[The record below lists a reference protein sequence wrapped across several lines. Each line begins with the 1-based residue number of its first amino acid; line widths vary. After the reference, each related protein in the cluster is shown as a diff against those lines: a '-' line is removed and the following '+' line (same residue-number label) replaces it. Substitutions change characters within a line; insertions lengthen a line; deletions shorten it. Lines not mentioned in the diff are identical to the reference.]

1 MAIKN
6 GGLGTKPLQSVM
18 RIIAGKAKGL
28 HIESPK
34 GVALRPT
41 SDLIRGVIFS
51 ILESMDTDW
60 SSVLEFYS
68 GTGSMGIE
76 ALSRGAGWADL
87 VERNPRCCATIKENL
102 ERAGFADRAHV
113 HCSSAIKA
121 ISTLDRRYSLVLMGP
136 PYRDRSVIDTIE
148 HLVASPLVDTGST
161 IVVEHSHRVPLSP
174 QYGGFRLVKERRHG
188 DTCISIFQ
196 QEDSN

>member
-1 MAIKN
+1 
-6 GGLGTKPLQSVM
+6 M
-18 RIIAGKAKGL
+18 RIIAGEAKGL
-28 HIESPK
+28 HIEAPK
-34 GVALRPT
+34 GVAIRPT

-68 GTGSMGIE
+68 GTGSMAIE

-87 VERNPRCCATIKENL
+87 VERNPKCCVTIKENL
-102 ERAGFADRAHV
+102 ERAGFAERAHV
-113 HCSSAIKA
+113 HCLSAIKA
-121 ISTLDRRYSLVLMGP
+121 ISTLDKRYGLVLMGP
-136 PYRDRSVIDTIE
+136 PYRDRAVIDTID
-148 HLVASPLVDTGST
+148 HLVISPLVDAGST

-174 QYGGFRLVKERRHG
+174 EYGDFTLSKERRHG

-196 QEDSN
+196 QEAAN